1 MNSRRSPLLRL
12 GHLNESKP
20 LGFSWRSSLE
30 ATATRDLTIEAL
42 RKVLGEYADWQ
53 GYDVNFNPNNKV
65 PSPLFGFHTPSAEV
79 IWKHAKTIANRHPKE
94 TTAGIISKAIER
106 AKIPASELT
115 PEDAKMLDMAVN
127 WYLAGKL
134 SGDQPPT
141 TKPYGG
147 NDTSGTEKN
156 FGDSGSLS

>member
-1 MNSRRSPLLRL
+1 MPTRRSPLLRL
-12 GHLNESKP
+12 GHLSESKP
-20 LGFSWRSSLE
+20 LGFSWRSSVGATDTRE
-30 ATATRDLTIEAL
+30 ATIDTL
-42 RKVLGEYADWQ
+42 RKVLGELADWQ
-53 GYDVNFNPNNKV
+53 GYDVNFNPTKA

-79 IWKHAKTIANRHPKE
+79 VWKYAKKIADRHPKE
-94 TTAGIISKAIER
+94 ATAAIISKAIER
-106 AKIPASELT
+106 SKVPASELT
-115 PEDAKMLDMAVN
+115 PEDSKMLDMAVN

-134 SGDQPPT
+134 TGDQPPT